1 MSYNISLNLF
11 SWYNCFGDVMKVSVG
26 VSNRHV
32 HLKEED
38 LYVLFG
44 DNYKLEKI
52 KDIKQPGQFASSAT
66 VTILTEKDSIEN
78 VRVMGPVRNYTQVE
92 ISKTDAY
99 KLGINPPIRE
109 SGDILGSA
117 PISIIGP
124 CGRVDLFEGCIIAT
138 RHIHITPKQ
147 VELYGLQ
154 DVETVDILLPGV
166 KGGILHNVSFR
177 VSDDSYFELHL
188 DTDDANAHLVS
199 SGDIVDILCIK

>member
-1 MSYNISLNLF
+1 
-11 SWYNCFGDVMKVSVG
+11 MKVSVG

-32 HLKEED
+32 HLKEQD

-44 DNYKLEKI
+44 DDYKLEKVR
-52 KDIKQPGQFASSAT
+52 DIKQPGQFSTSAT

-99 KLGINPPIRE
+99 KLGINPPIRD
-109 SGDILGSA
+109 SGDISGSS

-124 CGRVDLFEGCIIAT
+124 CGRVDLSEGCIMAN
-138 RHIHITPKQ
+138 RHIHINPKQ
-147 VELYGLQ
+147 MELYNLDG
-154 DVETVDILLPGV
+154 VETVDVLLPGV

-177 VSDDSYFELHL
+177 VSEDSYFELHL

-199 SGDIVDILCIK
+199 NGDIAEIICIK